1 MKEQSNKEDITQEKE
16 ITANNDTQIA
26 EKGKSNATP
35 KRYGDDKG
43 GDTGQGGGES
53 GTQPKDEKSYIEVI
67 YDEIV
72 KVIGGD
78 NPSQYFMMT
87 FPAQV
92 INPKDYEY
100 DIENNAPK
108 GPVVEANESRLAN
121 KLFDPCHITGAD
133 NGMMLSNQYKSA
145 LDVLT
150 PRLDKKTAIS
160 KEKLRSLLLTK
171 YPYDFGDGLTNNQT
185 LQSVYF
191 KLYDEYVEANR
202 KWAELQ
208 DNEKSRIRQKYR
220 SGSEEDN
227 KKAKDEYLS
236 WYETV
241 AQSELTALN
250 EKYSKVLSV
259 FAPTDM
265 DILEGVLDSGV
276 GSELENAKRVMRN
289 FAKQSPNGGDIYP
302 VNFTPSNWFEY
313 LANDTT
319 SSIDLLNSPDELGA
333 ELTQLYVQKDMI
345 TKRLISMQSLV
356 DEKADIDKINND
368 IKNAQSDLDK
378 NYNNLFQGI
387 GGNVLSVVKSVVNI
401 APALSSA
408 SSIKSIFDKLGAKVS
423 DSDVS
428 NFVNNITK
436 NNNAI
441 STAQN
446 NINDATNK
454 LANLYLQKLNAQ
466 TQKAYIDIVN
476 ELKLELDEITSKIS
490 DKTAKL
496 KVSSLFNSSEGDTE
510 PANPYAPPKGF
521 TQILINVSG
530 SSATSEQMS
539 KSSSMV
545 SNEQVW
551 YLFGSSSKNSASSN
565 KSIDQE
571 LQDSNTTIQVGMN
584 VMKIGIEREWFNPG
598 IFLLTKNMYNISKTR
613 VSEVEKDGKAYHT
626 GSEEFIKQIHNAK
639 DSYILPCFPVAMV
652 IARDVV
658 IKYSTDSSSS
668 SYIMNAMHEESTK
681 GHSIFGF
688 GKSESSVTDSNSS
701 SSHSQMGSN
710 SITIRFNSPQI
721 LGYYM
726 EITPPDYSEMSDK
739 SISGGLYEN
748 VDDYV
753 DSYKKMLDEIN
764 EQLMSENE
772 IKKSL

>member
-313 LANDTT
+313 LANGKIFVTDFIAFQYFKTKENYLNENNNAHLGVIKSLIKNKIDYT
-319 SSIDLLNSPDELGA
+319 RYLSPSSGAMDMVCNKDMEKCFKIYEAAAKKILPLNFERRSRAVLEELGEYLKETNYDFEYFKNLCQKADELG
-333 ELTQLYVQKDMI
+333 V
-345 TKRLISMQSLV
+345 
-356 DEKADIDKINND
+356 
-368 IKNAQSDLDK
+368 
-378 NYNNLFQGI
+378 
-387 GGNVLSVVKSVVNI
+387 
-401 APALSSA
+401 
-408 SSIKSIFDKLGAKVS
+408 
-423 DSDVS
+423 
-428 NFVNNITK
+428 
-436 NNNAI
+436 
-441 STAQN
+441 
-446 NINDATNK
+446 
-454 LANLYLQKLNAQ
+454 
-466 TQKAYIDIVN
+466 IVN
-476 ELKLELDEITSKIS
+476 SKI
-490 DKTAKL
+490 DFRTMIR
-496 KVSSLFNSSEGDTE
+496 NH
-510 PANPYAPPKGF
+510 
-521 TQILINVSG
+521 
-530 SSATSEQMS
+530 
-539 KSSSMV
+539 
-545 SNEQVW
+545 
-551 YLFGSSSKNSASSN
+551 
-565 KSIDQE
+565 
-571 LQDSNTTIQVGMN
+571 
-584 VMKIGIEREWFNPG
+584 IGIMNGKYQKKDRIKRAIERAR
-598 IFLLTKNMYNISKTR
+598 L
-613 VSEVEKDGKAYHT
+613 KDGQT
-626 GSEEFIKQIHNAK
+626 
-639 DSYILPCFPVAMV
+639 
-652 IARDVV
+652 
-658 IKYSTDSSSS
+658 
-668 SYIMNAMHEESTK
+668 
-681 GHSIFGF
+681 
-688 GKSESSVTDSNSS
+688 
-701 SSHSQMGSN
+701 
-710 SITIRFNSPQI
+710 
-721 LGYYM
+721 
-726 EITPPDYSEMSDK
+726 
-739 SISGGLYEN
+739 
-748 VDDYV
+748 
-753 DSYKKMLDEIN
+753 
-764 EQLMSENE
+764 
-772 IKKSL
+772 